1 MGRPN
6 NLLEE
11 DLTVNPMTTRSL
23 LIATLL
29 LAGAGIAHA
38 EDIDIFA
45 GSTAGSNPQILIIMD
60 NASAWDATAAYTC
73 PDNNVV
79 LPNNAG
85 KDVGFEQCSL
95 YEAMKAVAASPAL
108 IGKVNIG
115 MMMFGG
121 STNWGGVMKFPNT
134 APYNLQMMDAGGVSA
149 FQNFIESID
158 RQADNSNSSQVGGG
172 MYEAYTY
179 FTGQHSDASGI
190 TYSSHITN
198 ACQRSFIIYIANA
211 LNNGKPTDT
220 GQNVYN
226 ELSTAV
232 TNAAASSSLLQ
243 PINTTPLGPYTKYD
257 ANWGDEWARF
267 LYQNDFAPD
276 LDDKQN
282 IITYTVAVTDGK
294 NPDYV
299 QMTDSMARAGGGKS
313 CVVNLGDVQAFVNCL
328 LRIFYEVEA
337 VNSVFASSSLPVASN
352 AQGSYQNQ
360 VFIGMFRPD
369 ASSNPRWMGN
379 LKQYQFGVTGTAP
392 NVQLFLADSTGT
404 SAISAAGTGFIS
416 PTAVSFWTSK
426 DTSTLPDSIGGF
438 WVNNP
443 QGAGGG
449 YDKPDGEV
457 VEKGAV
463 AQQIRLENLTDDYT
477 ADPATPR
484 RLYTCWGSA
493 GLCASGSSLASTPFA
508 TTNSALTAAALGI
521 SNPIYS
527 ATVSSIT
534 RNSGTGLVTVTLAS
548 APSPAISDPSLVTIV
563 GSTNGQYDYSLASMS
578 PSMSGNT
585 ITYTL
590 PAEYPPTP
598 PSASY
603 TATGAAA
610 GTSNVTNLSRNSDT
624 GWFVASA
631 SVSDPTF
638 SGGNSVA
645 VGDSI
650 VVSKSASGYY
660 DSTATVLSVSGS
672 TVTFRIA
679 ETPNALGGGG
689 TISNTNGSASIGN
702 SGGSP
707 PGLVRGASC
716 GACAVNSGKVLMVT
730 IPGGTKK
737 LNPSTGALA
746 NGTTVNL
753 TGVSPTNYAVNG
765 LKVIATGASC
775 SVQYTDQT
783 GTLTTLTGTANSG
796 SGKTTI
802 ITTVCVDLGAGF
814 SVYPSSSNGAQT
826 SPQTIATRQNASA
839 TRTITSWSVTTP
851 SNCSANSSETAQATT
866 SIPHGF
872 TNGETVTISGTNVPA
887 NETAL
892 IGSKTITVT
901 GTDTFTY
908 SVATTPTCIDN
919 KNGLH
924 ITYQAA
930 AGGITATDLINWV
943 RGEDNV
949 GDEQSP
955 GNSIT
960 IRPSVH
966 GDVVHSRPTI
976 INYGGSTGVVVFYGS
991 NDGVFH
997 AVNGNQPGSGHP
1009 TDIGGVP
1016 PGGELWGFIPQE
1028 FFSRLQRLDSNSPLL
1043 KLINTPQA
1051 ITPAPQPKDY
1061 FFDGVTGTYQD
1072 PASGKAYIYLSA
1084 RRGGRLIYAIDVS
1097 DPTNPKFMWKKG
1109 CPSLSNNTGCD
1120 SGFSELGQTWSQPKL
1135 ALVKGNANPVLIFGA
1150 GYSGG
1155 YDTSGNYN
1163 PLYEDAEP
1171 PTADNMGRGIFVL
1184 DALDGS
1190 IVWQAKG
1197 GGGSNICQG
1206 NPCQLADMNYSIPAD
1221 ITLLDRISPDGT
1233 PPDGYIDRLYAADTG
1248 GNIWRVDLEPGG
1260 NTSPSSW
1267 QVTKLAALGGTGST
1281 KRKFLFAPDIVTTKT
1296 YDAVLAGTGD
1306 REHPMYANASYGIVN
1321 RFYMLKDLK
1330 IGNDG
1335 SGGTTIVDNTS
1346 STADDPPPSLFHV
1359 IVQFNADG
1367 TATTTTPY
1375 PSSSPLSGFY
1385 ITLTNTGEKLV
1396 NAPTT
1401 IGGFTYFGT
1410 NQPNPPSSTSCKQL
1424 GNARAYQVNF
1434 VTGATAS
1441 ELLDGG
1447 GLPPSPVQGV
1457 VAVTD
1462 DKGNDLFVPFL
1473 LGGNPSPTCSGPD
1486 CRSGLGGTRPSI
1498 PISPTRRRLYW
1509 YIDKYDK

>member
-1 MGRPN
+1 
-6 NLLEE
+6 
-11 DLTVNPMTTRSL
+11 MTTRSL
-23 LIATLL
+23 LLATLL
-29 LAGAGIAHA
+29 LAGAGLAHA

-45 GSTAGSNPQILIIMD
+45 GSTSGSNPQILIIMD
-60 NASAWDATAAYTC
+60 NASAWDATAAFTC
-73 PDNNVV
+73 PDNNIV
-79 LPNNAG
+79 LANNAG

-95 YEAMKAVAASPAL
+95 YEAMKAVGNSPAL

-115 MMMFGG
+115 LMMFGG
-121 STNWGGVMKFPNT
+121 STNWGGIMKFPNT
-134 APYNLQMMDAGGVSA
+134 APYNLPMMDQPGITN
-149 FQNFIESID
+149 FQNFIKSID

-172 MYEAYTY
+172 MYEAFSY
-179 FTGQHSDASGI
+179 FTGGHSDASGI

-220 GQNVYN
+220 GTNVQTELQNAGAT
-226 ELSTAV
+226 SAQMT
-232 TNAAASSSLLQ
+232 
-243 PINTTPLGPYTKYD
+243 PINTSYLGPNTKYD

-276 LDDKQN
+276 LEDKQN
-282 IITYTVAVTDGK
+282 IITYTIAVTDGK

-299 QMTDSMARAGGGKS
+299 QFTDSMARAGGGKS

-352 AQGSYQNQ
+352 AQGSYKNQ

-369 ASSNPRWMGN
+369 ADSNPRWMGN

-392 NVQLFLADSTGT
+392 NVQLFLADSTGAG
-404 SAISAAGTGFIS
+404 AISAAGTGFIT
-416 PTAVSFWTSK
+416 PKAVSFWTSK

-438 WVNNP
+438 WINNP
-443 QGAGGG
+443 QGASGG
-449 YDKPDGEV
+449 YDKEDGEV

-463 AQQIRLENLTDDYT
+463 GQRIRLENLTDNYT
-477 ADPATPR
+477 TDPATPR
-484 RLYTCWGSA
+484 RLYTCWGAS
-493 GLCASGSSLASTPFA
+493 GLCAAGASLSGTPFA
-508 TTNSALTAAALGI
+508 TTNSALTPSVLGI
-521 SNPIYS
+521 SNPTYS
-527 ATVSSIT
+527 ALVSSIT
-534 RNSGTGLVTVTLAS
+534 RGNSGQVTVTLA
-548 APSPAISDPSLVTIV
+548 ATPSPAISDPSLVTIV
-563 GSTNGQYDYSLASMS
+563 GSTNGQYDYSLATMS
-578 PSMSGNT
+578 PSLSGNQ

-590 PAEYPPTP
+590 PAEYPPIA
-598 PSASY
+598 PSATY
-603 TATGAAA
+603 TATGSAA
-610 GTSNVTNLSRNSDT
+610 GTSNVTTLSRNTDV
-624 GWFVASA
+624 GWFVGTVALA
-631 SVSDPTF
+631 DPTF
-638 SGGNSVA
+638 SGGSSVG

-650 VVSKSASGYY
+650 VLSNSISGYY
-660 DSTATVLSVSGS
+660 DGTATVLSASGG
-672 TVTFRIA
+672 TVTFRLA
-679 ETPNALGGGG
+679 ETPNALGGAGK
-689 TISNTNGSASIGN
+689 ISNTNGNANIGSAAGT
-702 SGGSP
+702 P
-707 PGLVRGASC
+707 PGLVRGTSC
-716 GACAVNSGKVLMVT
+716 GFCSVNSGKVLMVT
-730 IPGGTKK
+730 IPGGTKQ
-737 LNPSTGALA
+737 LNPSTGPLA

-753 TGVSPTNYAVNG
+753 TGVTPTNYAVSG
-765 LKVIATGASC
+765 LKVIATGTAC
-775 SVQYTDQT
+775 GVQYTNAS
-783 GTLTTLTGTANSG
+783 GTPTTVTGTANSG
-796 SGKTTI
+796 SGKNTM

-814 SVYPSSSNGAQT
+814 SVYPSASNGAQT
-826 SPQTIATRQNASA
+826 VPQTIATRQNASA
-839 TRTITSWSVTTP
+839 TRTITAWSVTTP
-851 SNCSANSSETAQATT
+851 SNCTATSNETVQVTT

-872 TNGETVTISGTNVPA
+872 TNGETVAISGTGVPA

-892 IGSKTITVT
+892 TGSKTITVT
-901 GTDTFTY
+901 GVDTFTY
-908 SVATTPTCIDN
+908 AVSTTPTCIDN

-930 AGGITATDLINWV
+930 VGGITATDLINWV

-955 GNSIT
+955 GNGIT

-997 AVNGNQPGSGHP
+997 AVNGNQSAA
-1009 TDIGGVP
+1009 IGGVP

-1028 FFSRLQRLDSNSPLL
+1028 FFSKLQRLYSNSPLL
-1043 KLINTPQA
+1043 KLINTPNA
-1051 ITPAPQPKDY
+1051 ITPMPQPKDY
-1061 FFDGVTGTYQD
+1061 FFDGVAGTYQN
-1072 PASGKAYIYLSA
+1072 PVTGKAYIYLSA

-1097 DPTNPKFMWKKG
+1097 SPADPKFMWKKG
-1109 CPSLSNNTGCD
+1109 CPSLANNTGCD
-1120 SGFSELGQTWSQPKL
+1120 IGFSELGQTWSQPKL
-1135 ALVKGNANPVLIFGA
+1135 ALVKGSSNPVLIFGA
-1150 GYSGG
+1150 GYAGG

-1163 PLYEDAEP
+1163 PVYEDAEP
-1171 PTADNMGRGIFVL
+1171 PTADNMGRGIFIL

-1197 GGGSNICQG
+1197 GGGTNTCQG
-1206 NPCQLADMNYSIPAD
+1206 NPCQLADMTYAIPAD
-1221 ITLLDRISPDGT
+1221 ITLLDRINPDGT
-1233 PPDGYIDRLYAADTG
+1233 PPDGYIDRLYAADSG

-1260 NTSPSSW
+1260 NTSPGSW

-1281 KRKFLFAPDIVTTKT
+1281 KRKFLFAPDIVTTKN

-1306 REHPMYANASYGIVN
+1306 REHPMYQNNSYGIVN
-1321 RFYMLKDLK
+1321 RFYMIKDLN

-1335 SGGTTIVDNTS
+1335 SSGATVVDNTS
-1346 STADDPPPSLFHV
+1346 STADDPPSSLFHV
-1359 IVQFNADG
+1359 VVQFNADG

-1375 PSSSPLSGFY
+1375 PSASPLSGFY

-1410 NQPNPPSSTSCKQL
+1410 NQPDLPSSTSCKRL

-1441 ELLDGG
+1441 EMLDGG

-1486 CRSGLGGTRPSI
+1486 CRSALGGTRPSI